1 MFGASYRYFI
11 LISGMI
17 PPATHGADFFSILKA
32 SHGKSVLIEDFS
44 GKSAIINVF
53 IVKLLGASMY
63 RTGTW
68 LA

>member
-32 SHGKSVLIEDFS
+32 SHGRSVLIEDFS
-44 GKSAIINVF
+44 GKSAIIDVF
-53 IVKLLGASMY
+53 IVK
-63 RTGTW
+63 
-68 LA
+68 